1 MDVFYEATPNPQA
14 MRFIVTSSPI
24 ADRTQDFSAGGNHS
38 LSPLAQ
44 KLFGFPWCAGVLI
57 SPQSITITKEDWV
70 DWETLADPLA
80 QIIQE
85 HIESGEKTLLAPHP
99 ESKNKA
105 IRSDDPVSL
114 QISEIIEN
122 EIRPAV
128 GMDGGDIIFESF
140 KEGVVYLHMVGACA
154 GCPSSTF
161 TLKQGIETRIKE
173 LVPEVK
179 EVVAL

>member
-1 MDVFYEATPNPQA
+1 MNVIYEATPNPQA
-14 MRFIVTSSPI
+14 MRFIITSQPI
-24 ADRTQDFSAGGNHS
+24 ADRTQDFKAGGNHS

-57 SPQSITITKEDWV
+57 APQTVTITKEEWV
-70 DWETLADPLA
+70 DWETLAEPLS
-80 QIIQE
+80 QIISE
-85 HIESGEKTLLAPHP
+85 HIESGEKSLLPPPNPTAK
-99 ESKNKA
+99 SKEQ
-105 IRSDDPVSL
+105 SHDPVS
-114 QISEIIEN
+114 QRISDIIEN

-128 GMDGGDIIFESF
+128 GMDGGDIIFENF
-140 KEGVVYLHMVGACA
+140 KDGVVYLHMVGACA